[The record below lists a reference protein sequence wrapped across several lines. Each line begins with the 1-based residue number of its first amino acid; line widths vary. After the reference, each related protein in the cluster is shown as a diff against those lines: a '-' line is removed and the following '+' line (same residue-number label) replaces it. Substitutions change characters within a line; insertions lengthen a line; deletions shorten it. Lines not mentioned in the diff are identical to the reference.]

1 MLVAT
6 KEFSSAVVTINQD
19 VELLKPLELYEFQ
32 TLAMGVLT
40 DASLSVRWSAEVLE
54 TGAFLFGQQR
64 C

>member
-19 VELLKPLELYEFQ
+19 VELLKLLELYEFQ